1 MKRIITSL
9 LVAALLIGSLLG
21 CLSACT
27 VQEPNNNGTTPS
39 VTTPADEPG
48 DNNDPESKPESTPES
63 TPESSAESSGNESS
77 GEATPPASTPDGETQ
92 PPEPT
97 TVDYAASVKLDLSS
111 DETFKQ
117 EVTVKTFI
125 DGDTTHF
132 YVPTS
137 LVSTGFIKVRYLAI
151 NTPEST
157 GKIEEW
163 GKAASSFTKEKLSS
177 ATSIIIESDN
187 DQLNVDSTGDRYL
200 FWVWYK
206 TSDAEGYRNL
216 NIEILQNGLAIAS
229 NSANNRY
236 GTTCIAAINQAKTEK
251 LAVHSG
257 KQDPDFYYGEAQ
269 VITLKELRC
278 NIEQY
283 NGVKVA
289 FTGVITMN
297 CDNAVYVESYD
308 EETEVWYGM
317 YVYYGFGLNG
327 AGLEILSVGN
337 ESRIVGTVQ
346 YYEAGGTYQ
355 VSGLTYRVMKP
366 DDPSNIKKLSD
377 GHKPVYLPTT
387 ADRFANGRVDVSFT
401 DDEENITTKTYGY
414 AELAIYSS
422 IQMEGLKVKHVSTT
436 TNEESSNYGAMTLTC
451 EAEGKTIA
459 VRTVPLLDAGGQLIT
474 EDTYRGKTID
484 VRGIVDYYDGA
495 YQIKVFTASDIT
507 IH

>member
-1 MKRIITSL
+1 ML
-9 LVAALLIGSLLG
+9 MGAVLG

-27 VQEPNNNGTTPS
+27 DLVNDNASTEQ
-39 VTTPADEPG
+39 VTTAAG
-48 DNNDPESKPESTPES
+48 DATEEETLDAEA
-63 TPESSAESSGNESS
+63 PESSIESDTAGKEENPSETTDDGAET
-77 GEATPPASTPDGETQ
+77 EAPDTH
-92 PPEPT
+92 
-97 TVDYAASVKLDLSS
+97 VDYAASVKLDMNS
-111 DETFKQ
+111 DTLKQ

-132 YVPTS
+132 HVPTS
-137 LVSTGFIKVRYLAI
+137 LMDTGVIKVRYLAI

-163 GKAASSFTKEKLSS
+163 GKAASNFTKAALSR
-177 ATSIIIESDN
+177 ATSIIIESDDAN
-187 DQLNVDSTGDRYL
+187 LNADSTGDRYL

-206 TSDAEGYRNL
+206 TADSEEYRNL

-236 GTTCIAAINQAKTEK
+236 GSTCVAAINQAKTEK
-251 LAVHSG
+251 LSVHSG
-257 KQDPDFYYGEAQ
+257 QQDPDFYYGEAQ

-278 NIEQY
+278 NVEKY

-308 EETEVWYGM
+308 EETDVWYGM

-355 VSGLTYRVMKP
+355 VSGLVYRVMKP

-387 ADRFANGRVDVSFT
+387 PDRFVNGKVDVTFT
-401 DDEENITTKTYGY
+401 DEEENETVQTYDY
-414 AELAIYSS
+414 VDLAIYSS
-422 IQMEGLKVKHVSTT
+422 IQMEGLKVTHVSTT
-436 TNEESSNYGAMTLTC
+436 TNEDSSSYGAMTLTC
-451 EAEGKTIA
+451 EANGVTVKVRTTVFRDENGELITADRYEGKTIN
-459 VRTVPLLDAGGQLIT
+459 VQ
-474 EDTYRGKTID
+474 
-484 VRGIVDYYDGA
+484 GIIEYFMGD
-495 YQIKVFTASDIT
+495 YQIKVFTPNDI
-507 IH
+507 IIK